1 MTTPASIPYTQSE
14 APIVSEGRQ
23 ARVDGQPITANPYP
37 QVCQTSIGERWLW
50 HYGWQRG
57 TAA

>member
-1 MTTPASIPYTQSE
+1 MSTPASIPYTQSE

-23 ARVDGQPITANPYP
+23 ARADGQPITANPYP
-37 QVCQTSIGERWLW
+37 QVCQTSIREFWLW

-57 TAA
+57 ATT